1 MLFPDPENLDDTSM
15 YICIDFQRQ
24 CFPLPS
30 VIVPCYPEV
39 DDMLLI
45 KGDDPE
51 PWRAVVLAVQERS
64 QTVQVQFYL
73 PHPRWGR
80 QSGLWVHEGTRPQQ
94 VHFKSILGRS
104 AGNCLSNGQMFK
116 EL

>member
-1 MLFPDPENLDDTSM
+1 
-15 YICIDFQRQ
+15 
-24 CFPLPS
+24 
-30 VIVPCYPEV
+30 
-39 DDMLLI
+39 MLLI

-64 QTVQVQFYL
+64 QTVQVQFYV

-80 QSGLWVHEGTRPQQ
+80 LSDIWVCEGTHPQQ
-94 VHFKSILGRS
+94 VHFRSITGRS
-104 AGNCLSNGQMFK
+104 AGNWQSNGQLFK